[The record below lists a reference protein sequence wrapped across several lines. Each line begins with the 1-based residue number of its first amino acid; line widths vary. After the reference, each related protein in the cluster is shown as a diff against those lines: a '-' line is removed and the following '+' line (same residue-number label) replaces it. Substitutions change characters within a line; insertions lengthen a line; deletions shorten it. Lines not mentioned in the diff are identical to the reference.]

1 MVSTGILTYDK
12 RGEPGNLDNGPNFK
26 TNDNNTVALAA

>member
-12 RGEPGNLDNGPNFK
+12 RGEPGNLDNGPNLK
-26 TNDNNTVALAA
+26 IDDNNTVALAA